1 MFYPAVRNKSFG
13 DLDALR
19 STVKPP
25 TSPAI
30 AALMRPTKSSMMALY
45 VADRSYT
52 GQRWPLRD
60 EMWVQ
65 TVHQERKALAKM
77 PPGCTLKSKDYIKEP
92 EPTPQQ
98 RASPATLASACAPR
112 AHWQRERMFDS
123 RGERPSDAGF
133 NNWYQPA
140 ADRPRHIR
148 TPQARQYTRSSEV
161 AANSLPRP
169 STSASTSTQL
179 DRTQMPWPQGDR
191 PAGHRPESSQSSGS
205 ARMPRSRSLSVQE
218 RMHRSRRVLY

>member
-1 MFYPAVRNKSFG
+1 MSFYPAVRQKSFG

-19 STVKPP
+19 STARPP

-45 VADRSYT
+45 ISDRSYT

-60 EMWVQ
+60 EMWIQ
-65 TVHQERKALAKM
+65 TVKQERRALSKM
-77 PPGCTLKSKDYIKEP
+77 PPGCTLKSKDYIKAP

-98 RASPATLASACAPR
+98 RASPAAIASASAPR

-123 RGERPSDAGF
+123 RGQRSSGAGF

-148 TPQARQYTRSSEV
+148 TPQARQYTRSSEM

-169 STSASTSTQL
+169 ATSSSVQL
-179 DRTQMPWPQGDR
+179 DRTQIQWPQGDR
-191 PAGHRPESSQSSGS
+191 PAGHRPASSQSSGS
-205 ARMPRSRSLSVQE
+205 ARMPRRSLSTQE
-218 RMHRSRRVLY
+218 RMYRSRRVLY